1 MDMQHQRSLMSTDP
15 KGGTVKTAIMLC
27 LLVLVALPLYTQTAI
42 VVNHHCTNPDS
53 IPPAFLD
60 SVRARY
66 RIGYSHTSHGS
77 QLITGWEAL
86 RAYPGGKFNF
96 TATSSGL
103 NRGVFLNDYW
113 PSSAGGADLG
123 ASGDLTWHNATR
135 TMLNLATNDRN
146 VVIWSWC
153 GGVSSNTN
161 AGIDAYLT
169 AMDTL
174 ERQYPAVRFIYMTG
188 HLDGSG
194 TTGTLHL
201 MNERIR
207 QYCTSH
213 GKLLFDFADIESFY
227 PGSSQSVMALAADDN
242 CDYDSDG
249 NGSRDKNWA
258 SSWVTANPSTRLTTL
273 ATGCGSCA
281 HSQQLNCV
289 LKGTAFWWL
298 LARMA
303 GWSGTNAATGITT
316 TELPLRTVLYQNY
329 PNPFNPNSDIRY
341 QLSEFGTVKLTLYD
355 LLGREVAVL
364 VDEAKTPGTYQVR
377 LDGSALASGMYVYR
391 LQSGTTVHSK
401 TLVLLK

>member
-1 MDMQHQRSLMSTDP
+1 MSLQHQRSFMSTDQ
-15 KGGTVKTAIMLC
+15 KGGTVKTAIVLC
-27 LLVLVALPLYTQTAI
+27 LLVLVALPLYSQTAI
-42 VVNHHCTNPDS
+42 VVNHLCTNPDS
-53 IPPAFLD
+53 IPPAYLD
-60 SVRARY
+60 SVRARF
-66 RIGYSHTSHGS
+66 RIGYGHTSHGS

-86 RAYPGGKFNF
+86 RAFPGGKFTF

-103 NRGVFLNDYW
+103 NRGTFLNDYW
-113 PSSAGGADLG
+113 PSPAGGADLG
-123 ASGDLTWHNATR
+123 ASGDLTWRNATR

-146 VVIWSWC
+146 VVVWSWC

-169 AMDTL
+169 AMDSL

-213 GKLLFDFADIESFY
+213 GKLLFDFADIESY
-227 PGSSQSVMALAADDN
+227 APGSSQSVMALGADDN
-242 CDYDSDG
+242 CDYDSDA

-258 SSWVTANPSTRLTTL
+258 STWVAAHPSTRLTTL

-303 GWSGTNAATGITT
+303 GWSGSTAPTGVTT
-316 TELPLRTVLYQNY
+316 ADLPQRTVLYQNY

-341 QLSEFGTVKLTLYD
+341 QISEFGTVRLAVYD

-364 VDEAKTPGTYQVR
+364 VDENKAPGTYQVR
-377 LDGSALASGMYVYR
+377 FDGSALASGMYFCR
-391 LQSGTTVHSK
+391 MRSGAFTQTITL
-401 TLVLLK
+401 TLVR